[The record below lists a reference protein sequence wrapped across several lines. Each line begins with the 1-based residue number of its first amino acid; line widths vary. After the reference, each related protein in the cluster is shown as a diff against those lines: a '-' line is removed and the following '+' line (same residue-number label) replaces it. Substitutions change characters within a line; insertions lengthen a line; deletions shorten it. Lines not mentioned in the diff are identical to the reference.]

1 MGGDSVGITG
11 SLPALGNW
19 QTEQL
24 LSMRQA
30 QMPFWEAEACTITP
44 ARYQEI
50 KLPIR

>member
-30 QMPFWEAEACTITP
+30 QTPFWEAEACTITP
-44 ARYQEI
+44 ARS
-50 KLPIR
+50 